1 MSFSIIFGVLKISK
15 AWAIRSIKVTSSP
28 IPISGIINGMGF
40 GVTCY
45 SNASTWVL
53 TTTTDTS
60 IGFVAKGKVQETM
73 ASFAPLL
80 MGSNSSVVVTTG
92 SLWEL
97 VATVVACTCEL
108 KKKKKH
114 VPQLVYK

>member
-1 MSFSIIFGVLKISK
+1 
-15 AWAIRSIKVTSSP
+15 
-28 IPISGIINGMGF
+28 
-40 GVTCY
+40 
-45 SNASTWVL
+45 
-53 TTTTDTS
+53 
-60 IGFVAKGKVQETM
+60 
-73 ASFAPLL
+73 

>member
-1 MSFSIIFGVLKISK
+1 
-15 AWAIRSIKVTSSP
+15 
-28 IPISGIINGMGF
+28 MGF

-53 TTTTDTS
+53 TTTIDTS

-97 VATVVACTCEL
+97 VATVVACTCEF
-108 KKKKKH
+108 KKKKKNMY
-114 VPQLVYK
+114 LN